1 MLAYLNYFI
10 SCSEYELQRDFV
22 HQVVCEWPGSEKENK
37 AEFILGPLKI
47 MNDELKLKPSQSYM
61 YINASHASA
70 VEYNSGGTQFKLR

>member
-1 MLAYLNYFI
+1 
-10 SCSEYELQRDFV
+10 
-22 HQVVCEWPGSEKENK
+22 
-37 AEFILGPLKI
+37 